1 MVTPGAAPRSI
12 LLVKLSSL
20 GDVIH
25 AMPVVADILAAQ
37 PGALVDWVVEPGF
50 APLLRRVQGLG
61 TVFECA
67 QRRWRKRWWAAEV
80 RAEKRAFRAA
90 LQAQAYDAVLDL
102 QGLTKSALVARQ
114 ALKTVGGEHIAM
126 GNRTLGSSW
135 EAPTRWLA
143 DRAVALEPELH
154 VVDRGRLFAGRALGY
169 DAQGAPRYGLARP
182 RLSGAWSGAAG
193 VAGDA
198 RRNAA
203 SAPRPL
209 MVCIHGTS
217 RADKLWPEAQWIS
230 LGQRLI
236 SAGWRLALPQADSA
250 EAARAQ
256 RLVQAWGSQHA
267 EVWPRMALDA
277 LADHMAPAQ
286 AAIGVDSGL
295 SHLAVALD
303 LAHVQLYNFP
313 TAWRTG
319 PQARHSPAGQAA
331 HLVSVVGQPVPT
343 LEAVWSA
350 WRSVAAARGL
360 PT

>member
-1 MVTPGAAPRSI
+1 MVTPGAVPRSI
-12 LLVKLSSL
+12 LIVKLSSL

-37 PGALVDWVVEPGF
+37 PGARIDWVIEPGF
-50 APLLRRVQGLG
+50 APLLRRVQGLC

-67 QRRWRKRWWAAEV
+67 QRRWRKRWWIPEV
-80 RAEKRAFRAA
+80 RAEQRAFRAA

-102 QGLTKSALVARQ
+102 QGLTKSALVARL
-114 ALKTVGGEHIAM
+114 ARKTPVGAHIAM

-154 VVDRGRLFAGRALGY
+154 VVDRGRLFAARALGY
-169 DAQGAPRYGLARP
+169 ELQGAPRYGLARP
-182 RLSGAWSGAAG
+182 QAPAGAPSAPGLMTSAGQPAAG
-193 VAGDA
+193 A
-198 RRNAA
+198 
-203 SAPRPL
+203 RPL
-209 MVCIHGTS
+209 LVCIHGTS
-217 RADKLWPEAQWIS
+217 RADKLWPEAHWIT
-230 LGQRLI
+230 LGRRLVA
-236 SAGWRLALPQADSA
+236 AGWRLALPQADAA
-250 EAARAQ
+250 EADRAARLA
-256 RLVQAWGSQHA
+256 QAWGTEHA

-331 HLVSVVGQPVPT
+331 HLVSVGGDAVPT
-343 LEAVWSA
+343 LDEVWSA
-350 WRSVAAARGL
+350 WCQVAAARGL
-360 PT
+360 PA